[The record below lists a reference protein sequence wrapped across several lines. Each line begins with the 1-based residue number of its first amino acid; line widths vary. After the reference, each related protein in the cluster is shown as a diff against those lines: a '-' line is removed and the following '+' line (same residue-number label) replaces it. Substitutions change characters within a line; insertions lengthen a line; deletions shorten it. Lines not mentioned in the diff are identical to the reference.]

1 MTTAEMERH
10 ERIANARQSFTG
22 KSLTDSQ
29 FAESWALAGVMAESI
44 RASGSFHEK
53 LTDYAHAFAR
63 SERFDAVKGETII
76 RDIFKARFGVTM
88 NQMREGFQE
97 REAEIRDRARE
108 QALVHAR
115 EIETLIC
122 QGETMPFYRA
132 YDRASATFAESFGIT
147 QATAKTLMKDAY
159 REVERREL
167 YDTGKALEEQ
177 HHRPRIEAELARRDE
192 ARDRRPVRGR

>member
-1 MTTAEMERH
+1 MTNAEMERH
-10 ERIANARQSFTG
+10 ERIAEARASFTG
-22 KSLTDSQ
+22 KSLTESQ
-29 FAESWALAGVMAESI
+29 FAESWALAGVMAHSI

-97 REAEIRDRARE
+97 REGEVRDSARE
-108 QALVHAR
+108 QAMVHAR
-115 EIETLIC
+115 SIERLITD
-122 QGETMPFYRA
+122 GETMPFYRA

-147 QATAKTLMKDAY
+147 QATAKTLMKDVY
-159 REVERREL
+159 REVECREL
-167 YDTGKALEEQ
+167 YETGKALEDQ
-177 HHRPRIEAELARRDE
+177 HHRPKVEAEQARRDE
-192 ARDRRPVRGR
+192 ARDRSPTRSR